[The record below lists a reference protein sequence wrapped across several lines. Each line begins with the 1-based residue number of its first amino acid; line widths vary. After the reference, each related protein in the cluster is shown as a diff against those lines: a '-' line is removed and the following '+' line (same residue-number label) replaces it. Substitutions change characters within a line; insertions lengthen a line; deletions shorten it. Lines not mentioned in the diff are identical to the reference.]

1 MRRAPKGARDKPDKA
16 LRWAIYSLIGALLPL
31 TSCGGDDSGG
41 PTEPD
46 SPAAVEILSGNGQAA
61 TTGTAVA
68 DPLRVRVTG
77 RTGAPLAGVSVD
89 FVVTVGGGSVQGS
102 NATTVTTGADGIAS
116 PGPWTLGAPGRQ
128 ELEAAVFTLAP
139 VVFAATSLGIPA
151 EITVVAGVDQQVPAG
166 SRVPVPPEVL
176 VTDADGAPLAG
187 ITVTF
192 GADRDAVIT
201 GAAPDTDP
209 SGRAAVGSWTL
220 GTSTGIY
227 ALEARLEGDGIKGN
241 PVRVEAV
248 ALAGPAASVEAVE
261 GDGQESEVRLPVPVR
276 PKVRVLDA
284 HGNGVPGATVTFTAS
299 GGSAAIP
306 GSTVTDSDGFAT
318 VDKWVLG
325 ATAGATYRLTA
336 TAMDGE
342 STVDSVTFRATGIP
356 AVYRIDIVHASPE
369 SLSES
374 QRAAFEKAE
383 QYWEKAITGNL
394 PWSTVLQHSL
404 EQCLARNGFTLPVP
418 GDRVVD
424 DLLIY
429 VDIRD
434 IDGPG
439 GVFGGAGP
447 CQIRADTGLPVVGTM
462 FFDAT
467 DMDGLSEEARD
478 ETILHEMAHVIGFGT
493 LWEYLGLLKE
503 PKSRGGADPHF
514 IGQAALDAFVS
525 IGGDG
530 YTESKPV
537 PVQSVGG
544 PGVWDGH
551 WREFVFRTE
560 LMTSFIDRGKNPL
573 SVVTLA
579 SFQDLGYEGVD
590 LGLADEFT
598 LPSGAM
604 APEIVNASRVVHLG
618 DHISRVPIAVVDQDG
633 RVIRYVTPGRR

>member
-1 MRRAPKGARDKPDKA
+1 MIRLPILCPATVG
-16 LRWAIYSLIGALLPL
+16 LSVLALLAL

-41 PTEPD
+41 PTAPD
-46 SPAAVEILSGNGQAA
+46 TPAAVEILSGSGQTA

-77 RTGAPLAGVSVD
+77 QTGAALAGVSVD

-102 NATTVTTGADGIAS
+102 NGTTVTTGADGIAS
-116 PGPWTLGAPGRQ
+116 PGPWTLGAAGPQ

-139 VVFAATSLGIPA
+139 VVFTATSIGIPA
-151 EITVVAGVDQQVPAG
+151 EIAVVAGAGQEVPAG
-166 SRVPVPPEVL
+166 SQVPVPPEVL
-176 VTDADGAPLAG
+176 VTDAAGAPLAG

-192 GADRDAVIT
+192 GADRGAVIT
-201 GAAPDTDP
+201 GAAPVTDQA
-209 SGRAAVGSWTL
+209 GRAAVGSWTL
-220 GTSTGIY
+220 GTATGTY
-227 ALEARLEGDGIKGN
+227 ALDARLAEAGIKGN
-241 PVRVEAV
+241 PARVEAL
-248 ALAGPAASVEAVE
+248 ALAGPVAGIEAVE
-261 GDGQESEVRLPVPVR
+261 GDGQESETRLPVPVR
-276 PKVRVLDA
+276 PKVQVQDA
-284 HGNGVPGATVTFTAS
+284 HGNGVAGATVTFTTT

-306 GSTVTDSDGFAT
+306 GSTVTDPDGFAT

-336 TAMDGE
+336 TALDGN
-342 STVDSVTFRATGIP
+342 SPIDSVTFRATGIP
-356 AVYRIDIVHASPE
+356 AVYRIDIVHANPE

-374 QRAAFEKAE
+374 DRAAFEKAE

-404 EQCLARNGFTLPVP
+404 EQCLAKNGFTLPVP

-467 DMDGLSEEARD
+467 DMSGLSEEARD

-514 IGQAALDAFVS
+514 VGPAALAAFAA

-573 SVVTLA
+573 SIVTLA

-590 LGLADEFT
+590 LGQADDFT
-598 LPSGAM
+598 LPSGTV
-604 APEIVNASRVVHLG
+604 APEIADGSRKIDLG
-618 DHISRVPIAVVDQDG
+618 DHISRVPIAVVDQSG
-633 RVIRYVTPGRR
+633 RVIRYITPGRR

>member
-1 MRRAPKGARDKPDKA
+1 MIRLPILCPATVG
-16 LRWAIYSLIGALLPL
+16 LSVLALLAL

-41 PTEPD
+41 PTAPD
-46 SPAAVEILSGNGQAA
+46 TPAAVEILSGSGQTA

-77 RTGAPLAGVSVD
+77 QTGAALAGVSVD

-102 NATTVTTGADGIAS
+102 NGTTVTTGADGIAS
-116 PGPWTLGAPGRQ
+116 PGPWTLGAAGPQ

-139 VVFAATSLGIPA
+139 VVFTATSIGIPA
-151 EITVVAGVDQQVPAG
+151 EIAVVAGAGQEVPAG
-166 SRVPVPPEVL
+166 SQVPVPPEVL
-176 VTDADGAPLAG
+176 VTDAAGAPLAG

-192 GADRDAVIT
+192 GADRGAVIT
-201 GAAPDTDP
+201 GAAPVTDQA
-209 SGRAAVGSWTL
+209 GRAAVGSWTL
-220 GTSTGIY
+220 GTATGTY
-227 ALEARLEGDGIKGN
+227 ALEARLAEAGIKGN
-241 PVRVEAV
+241 PARVEAL
-248 ALAGPAASVEAVE
+248 ALAGPVAGIEAVE
-261 GDGQESEVRLPVPVR
+261 GDGQESETRLPVPVR
-276 PKVRVLDA
+276 PKVQVQDA
-284 HGNGVPGATVTFTAS
+284 HGNGVAGATVTFTTT

-325 ATAGATYRLTA
+325 TTAGATYRLTA
-336 TAMDGE
+336 TALDGN
-342 STVDSVTFRATGIP
+342 SPIDSVTFRATGIP
-356 AVYRIDIVHASPE
+356 AVYRIDIVHANPE

-374 QRAAFEKAE
+374 DRAAFEKAE
-383 QYWEKAITGNL
+383 QYWETAITGNL
-394 PWSTVLQHSL
+394 PWSTVLRPAL

-467 DMDGLSEEARD
+467 DMSGLSEEARD

-514 IGQAALDAFVS
+514 VGPAALAAFAA

-573 SVVTLA
+573 SIVTLA

-590 LGLADEFT
+590 LGQADDFT
-598 LPSGAM
+598 LPSAAV
-604 APEIVNASRVVHLG
+604 APEIADGSRKIDLG
-618 DHISRVPIAVVDQDG
+618 DHISRVPIAVVDQSG
-633 RVIRYVTPGRR
+633 RVIRYITPGRR

>member
-1 MRRAPKGARDKPDKA
+1 MHPLTSPRRNDRPRAPAVFA
-16 LRWAIYSLIGALLPL
+16 FIAVLAVLPL
-31 TSCGGDDSGG
+31 TSCGGDDSVG
-41 PTEPD
+41 PPEPD
-46 SPAAVEILSGNGQAA
+46 APATVEIVSGSGQTA

-68 DPLRVRVTG
+68 NSLLVRVVG
-77 RTGAPLAGVSVD
+77 RSGAPVAGVSVA

-102 NATTVTTGADGIAS
+102 NGTTVTTGADGTAS
-116 PGPWTLGAPGRQ
+116 PGPWTLGAPGPQ
-128 ELEAAVFTLAP
+128 ELEAAVFTLPP
-139 VVFAATSLGIPA
+139 VVFTATSLGIPA
-151 EITVVAGVDQQVPAG
+151 EIAVAAGADQEVAAG

-192 GADRDAVIT
+192 GADRGAAIT
-201 GAAPDTDP
+201 GATPVTDRT
-209 SGRAAVGSWTL
+209 GRAAVGSWTL
-220 GTSTGIY
+220 GTATGIY
-227 ALEARLEGDGIKGN
+227 TLAATVAGAEVKGN
-241 PVRVEAV
+241 PARVEAR
-248 ALAGPAASVEAVE
+248 ALPGPAAAVEAVE
-261 GDGQESEVRLPVPVR
+261 GDGQESETRLPVPVP
-276 PKVRVLDA
+276 PKVQVQDA
-284 HGNGVPGATVTFTAS
+284 HGNGVAGATVTFTAS
-299 GGSAAIP
+299 GGSAAVP
-306 GSTVTDSDGFAT
+306 GSAVTDPDGFAT
-318 VDKWVLG
+318 VDKWILG
-325 ATAGATYRLTA
+325 PTAGATYRLTA
-336 TAMDGE
+336 TARDGD
-342 STVDSVTFRATGIP
+342 SAVDSVTFRATGVA
-356 AVYRIDIVHASPE
+356 AVYRIDIVHANPG

-374 QRAAFEKAE
+374 QRGAFDKAE
-383 QYWEKAITGNL
+383 QFWEKAITGNL
-394 PWSTVLQHSL
+394 PWSTVLKQAL
-404 EQCLARNGFTLPVP
+404 EDCLARNGFTLDVP

-462 FFDAT
+462 FFDVT
-467 DMDGLSEEARD
+467 DMNGLSEEARD

-493 LWEYLGLLKE
+493 LWEYLGLLRE
-503 PKSRGGADPHF
+503 PKSRGGTDPHF
-514 IGQAALDAFVS
+514 IGPAALDAFSS
-525 IGGDG
+525 IGGDA
-530 YTESKPV
+530 YTDSKPV

-551 WREFVFRTE
+551 WREFVFHTE

-604 APEIVNASRVVHLG
+604 APEIVGAGRGIDLG
-618 DHISRVPIAVVDQDG
+618 DHISRAPIAVVDRDG
-633 RVIRYVTPGRR
+633 RVVRYVTPSRR

>member
-1 MRRAPKGARDKPDKA
+1 MIRLPILCPATVG
-16 LRWAIYSLIGALLPL
+16 LSIFALLSL

-46 SPAAVEILSGNGQAA
+46 TPAAVEILSGSGQTA

-77 RTGAPLAGVSVD
+77 QTGAALAGVSVD
-89 FVVTVGGGSVQGS
+89 FVVTVGGGLVQGS
-102 NATTVTTGADGIAS
+102 NGTTVTTGADGIAS
-116 PGPWTLGAPGRQ
+116 PGPWTLGAPGPQ
-128 ELEAAVFTLAP
+128 ELEAAVFTLPP
-139 VVFAATSLGIPA
+139 VVFTATSLGIPA
-151 EITVVAGVDQQVPAG
+151 EIAVVAGTDQEVPAG
-166 SRVPVPPEVL
+166 SQVPVPPEVL

-192 GADRDAVIT
+192 GADRGAVIT
-201 GAAPDTDP
+201 GAAPVTDQA
-209 SGRAAVGSWTL
+209 GRAAVGSWTL
-220 GTSTGIY
+220 GTATGTY
-227 ALEARLEGDGIKGN
+227 ALEARLAGAGIKGN
-241 PVRVEAV
+241 PARVEAL
-248 ALAGPAASVEAVE
+248 ALAGPAAGIEAVE

-284 HGNGVPGATVTFTAS
+284 HGNGVPGATVTFTAT

-306 GSTVTDSDGFAT
+306 DSTVTDSDGFAT

-336 TAMDGE
+336 TALDGD
-342 STVDSVTFRATGIP
+342 STVDSVTFRATGIA
-356 AVYRIDIVHASPE
+356 AVYRIDIVHANPG

-478 ETILHEMAHVIGFGT
+478 ETILHEMAH
-493 LWEYLGLLKE
+493 
-503 PKSRGGADPHF
+503 DPHF

-525 IGGDG
+525 IGGGG

-560 LMTSFIDRGKNPL
+560 LMTSFIDLGKNPL

-590 LGLADEFT
+590 LGLADDFT
-598 LPSGAM
+598 LPSGDI
-604 APEIVNASRVVHLG
+604 APEIAGGSRRIDLG
-618 DHISRVPIAVVDQDG
+618 DHISRVPIAVVDQSG
-633 RVIRYVTPGRR
+633 RVIRYFTPSGR

>member
-1 MRRAPKGARDKPDKA
+1 MRRAPRGACDKPDKD

-31 TSCGGDDSGG
+31 TSCGGDESGG
-41 PTEPD
+41 PTGPD
-46 SPAAVEILSGNGQAA
+46 TPAAVEIVSGSGQTA
-61 TTGTAVA
+61 TTGTALR
-68 DPLRVRVTG
+68 DPLRVRVVG
-77 RTGAPLAGVSVD
+77 RTGAPLAGVSVN
-89 FVVTVGGGSVQGS
+89 FVVTVGGGSIQGS
-102 NATTVTTGADGIAS
+102 NGTTVTTGADGIAS
-116 PGPWTLGAPGRQ
+116 PGPWTLGAPGAQ
-128 ELEAAVFTLAP
+128 ELEAAVFTLPP
-139 VVFAATSLGIPA
+139 VVFTATSLGIPA
-151 EITVVAGVDQQVPAG
+151 EIAVVAGVDQEVPAG
-166 SRVPVPPEVL
+166 SQVPVPPEVL
-176 VTDADGAPLAG
+176 VTDADGTPLAG

-192 GADRDAVIT
+192 GADRGAVIT
-201 GAAPDTDP
+201 GAAPVTDQA
-209 SGRAAVGSWTL
+209 GRAAVGSWTL
-220 GTSTGIY
+220 GTATGTY
-227 ALEARLEGDGIKGN
+227 TLEARLAGAGIKGN
-241 PVRVEAV
+241 PARVEAL
-248 ALAGPAASVEAVE
+248 ALAGPAATVEAVE
-261 GDGQESEVRLPVPVR
+261 GDGQESEIRLPVPVR
-276 PKVRVLDA
+276 PRVRVLDA
-284 HGNGVPGATVTFTAS
+284 HGNGVTGATVAFTAT

-306 GSTVTDSDGFAT
+306 ASTVTDSDGFAT

-325 ATAGATYRLTA
+325 TTAGATYRLTA
-336 TAMDGE
+336 TAHDGDNA
-342 STVDSVTFRATGIP
+342 VASVTFRATGIP
-356 AVYRIDIVHASPE
+356 AVYRIDIVHANPG

-374 QRAAFEKAE
+374 LRAAFDKSE
-383 QYWEKAITGNL
+383 QFWENAITGNL
-394 PWSTVLQHSL
+394 PWSTVLQNAL
-404 EQCLARNGFTLPVP
+404 ENCLARNGFTLDVP

-462 FFDAT
+462 FFDVT

-493 LWEYLGLLKE
+493 LWEYLGLLRE

-530 YTESKPV
+530 YTDSKPV

-604 APEIVNASRVVHLG
+604 APEIVDAGRRIDLG
-618 DHISRVPIAVVDQDG
+618 DHISRAPIAVVDQDG